1 MAKKSL
7 KRLAVEEALKLA
19 SDYIPDA
26 IEKPLRRAV
35 GATDLAA
42 KPAAKKAAKK
52 PLAAKAEPTR
62 AYTPQELA
70 VYERFGSKQKQE
82 AKRRTKVAKV
92 SKADAPQSQKQISGK
107 RGRVE
112 PTIYRQM
119 EAEQG
124 PEVVLRAGNAG
135 EHLKRTESGYI
146 GFPRTVSGPADLRV
160 MRGDLDANVQQASD
174 AIALADPENLG
185 NWYDR
190 ARAGMAVS
198 NEPYQLDRSLEQHG
212 VYSAGVSPESELG
225 FVLKHLNSRALGE
238 PAMAYRGAGERT
250 LDNAVAE
257 NRFAV
262 LGDKTG
268 EYKNKQDPRLTPE
281 ASGKKL
287 FGVNDFRWA
296 QGMGYTDPSGEP
308 WKAAVSGTMH
318 PVMDMET
325 ALMTERANQRA
336 MGGLTD
342 WRGEQMQEI
351 PWVYGKAQDL
361 YSRGSSPTGR
371 FGGEPIEGMTAAI
384 REANM
389 TPADYFPKH
398 ALSETY
404 EMTPGASTGHMS
416 DVLGMTPEEKIAYGS
431 QGSWSQPAP
440 ERAAMDLGMMGDM
453 PASVGEG
460 DRDLIYSALGLRQL
474 PTVQSSGAYQNMQG
488 DFEFNP
494 LSIARPL
501 MDYPTGGGGG
511 RISPLSEG
519 AMSVAARFRGVNDA
533 QEAAAANLPNT
544 RRSLPGKNAI
554 LMDSGARAA
563 EAGVQPTSEQLQALI
578 EGLGDNASKYGV
590 TATNRGAYV
599 FPYNPAESPSSLR
612 DLDLARLEAAFPSKA
627 TPAGGTALYTPAIG
641 KWGEGGIEPTAPYSG
656 EATRGLLE
664 EFAQNPPSVAMDISE
679 SEGIRNA
686 LREKYMRDLNR
697 KNDMGASYRGDI
709 QNTRRFFAEADW
721 PKAVEMM
728 RNGVPFAAA
737 LAALGYSST
746 AMAEEGD
753 RP

>member
-1 MAKKSL
+1 
-7 KRLAVEEALKLA
+7 
-19 SDYIPDA
+19 
-26 IEKPLRRAV
+26 
-35 GATDLAA
+35 
-42 KPAAKKAAKK
+42 
-52 PLAAKAEPTR
+52 
-62 AYTPQELA
+62 
-70 VYERFGSKQKQE
+70 
-82 AKRRTKVAKV
+82 
-92 SKADAPQSQKQISGK
+92 
-107 RGRVE
+107 
-112 PTIYRQM
+112 
-119 EAEQG
+119 
-124 PEVVLRAGNAG
+124 
-135 EHLKRTESGYI
+135 
-146 GFPRTVSGPADLRV
+146 
-160 MRGDLDANVQQASD
+160 
-174 AIALADPENLG
+174 
-185 NWYDR
+185 
-190 ARAGMAVS
+190 
-198 NEPYQLDRSLEQHG
+198 
-212 VYSAGVSPESELG
+212 
-225 FVLKHLNSRALGE
+225 
-238 PAMAYRGAGERT
+238 
-250 LDNAVAE
+250 
-257 NRFAV
+257 
-262 LGDKTG
+262 
-268 EYKNKQDPRLTPE
+268 
-281 ASGKKL
+281 
-287 FGVNDFRWA
+287 
-296 QGMGYTDPSGEP
+296 
-308 WKAAVSGTMH
+308 
-318 PVMDMET
+318 MDMET
-325 ALMTERANQRA
+325 GLMTQRANQRA
-336 MGGLTD
+336 MGGITD

-416 DVLGMTPEEKIAYGS
+416 DVLGMTPEEKIAYGN
-431 QGSWSQPAP
+431 QGSWSQPVP

-519 AMSVAARFRGVNDA
+519 AMSVAARFRGVADA
-533 QEAAAANLPNT
+533 QEASAANLPNT

-641 KWGEGGIEPTAPYSG
+641 KWGDEGIEPTAPYSG

-664 EFAQNPPSVAMDISE
+664 EFAQNPQSVAMDISE

-721 PKAVEMM
+721 PKAVEMI